1 MASQLSARYF
11 LIVVVKGI
19 LMGIANV
26 IPGVSGGTIALLTN
40 IYPDFLRSLRRL
52 NPRAIGFLIR
62 GKFRAFS
69 NYINLPFIGS
79 LFAGILISLFSLAN
93 IFRYLFREHPILIW
107 SLFFGIILASVY
119 FIAILVTKWTWRE
132 RLFFSLSAALS
143 FSLGFIPSAQE
154 NHHPLFILLCG
165 MVSTSGMAIPGL
177 SGSFLLILMGNYEL
191 LMIESIA
198 IFNPW
203 YIFLF
208 TVGSIVGLVSLSS
221 LLSYI
226 LRTHYNPLMAV
237 LAGFVLGSLI
247 IIWPWQKPLESVL
260 SPTGIEIVI
269 AYQRYFPEE
278 WDGYNLLAVAIIAL
292 GAGSIWLLEKVA
304 KQKT

>member
-1 MASQLSARYF
+1 MATPLSTKYL

-40 IYPDFLRSLRRL
+40 IYPDFLRSLRRFNL
-52 NPRAIGFLIR
+52 RALGFLIK
-62 GKFRAFS
+62 GKFQVF
-69 NYINLPFIGS
+69 YTYVNLPFIGA
-79 LFAGILISLFSLAN
+79 LFLGILISFFSLAN
-93 IFRYLFREHPILIW
+93 IFSFLFREHPILIW

-119 FIAILVTKWTWRE
+119 FIAILVTRWTWRE
-132 RLFFSLSAALS
+132 MVFFGISALIS
-143 FSLGFIPSAQE
+143 FSLGFLPGAQE

-165 MVSTSGMAIPGL
+165 VVSTSGMAIPGL
-177 SGSFLLILMGNYEL
+177 SGSFLLILMGNYKL
-191 LMIESIA
+191 LMIDSIA

-208 TVGSIVGLVSLSS
+208 AVGSVVGLVSLSS

-226 LRTHYNPLMAV
+226 LRTHYNQLMAV

-247 IIWPWQKPLESVL
+247 IIWPWQRPLETIMSAA
-260 SPTGIEIVI
+260 GIEIVTR
-269 AYQRYFPEE
+269 YERYFPAD
-278 WDGYNLLAVAIIAL
+278 WDGYNLTALLIIVA
-292 GAGSIWLLEKVA
+292 GAASIWLLEKLA
-304 KQKT
+304 KKKA

>member
-1 MASQLSARYF
+1 MAAHLSAKYL

-40 IYPDFLRSLRRL
+40 IYPDFLRSLRRFNL
-52 NPRAIGFLIR
+52 RALGFLVR
-62 GKFRAFS
+62 GKFQVFS
-69 NYINLPFIGS
+69 NYVNLPFIGS
-79 LFAGILISLFSLAN
+79 LFIGILISIISLAN
-93 IFRYLFREHPILIW
+93 IFRFLFREHPILIW

-119 FIAILVTKWTWRE
+119 YIAILVSKWTWRE
-132 RLFFSLSAALS
+132 MIFFALSAAVS
-143 FSLGFIPSAQE
+143 FSLGFLPSAQE

-165 MVSTSGMAIPGL
+165 VVSTSGMAIPGL

-198 IFNPW
+198 IFNSW
-203 YIFLF
+203 YMFLF
-208 TVGSIVGLVSLSS
+208 TAGSLVGLVSLSS

-226 LRTHYNPLMAV
+226 LRTHYNQLMAV

-247 IIWPWQKPLESVL
+247 IIWPWQQALETVM

-269 AYQRYFPEE
+269 KYQRYFPTE
-278 WDGYNLLAVAIIAL
+278 WDSYNLLALLIIVA
-292 GAGSIWLLEKVA
+292 GAASIWLLERMA
-304 KQKT
+304 KKKT